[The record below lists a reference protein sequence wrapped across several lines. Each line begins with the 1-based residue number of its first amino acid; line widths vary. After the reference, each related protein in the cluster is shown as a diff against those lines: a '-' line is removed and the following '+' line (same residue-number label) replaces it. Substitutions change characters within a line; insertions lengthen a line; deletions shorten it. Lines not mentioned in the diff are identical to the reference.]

1 MLFHDMAKRRLGRP
15 SKKNYGNDLETKI
28 EAGARELSRQFGAI
42 LRQHRQRLGI
52 TQEQLAE
59 KADVSLGMIAKI
71 ESGTTGVR
79 FPFIVQLAIALG
91 VEPIELFDRTGGK
104 GKAFQGKLRQLQ
116 VRLENLSVAELDW
129 AVDVLT
135 VALKAPRR

>member
-1 MLFHDMAKRRLGRP
+1 
-15 SKKNYGNDLETKI
+15 
-28 EAGARELSRQFGAI
+28 
-42 LRQHRQRLGI
+42 
-52 TQEQLAE
+52 
-59 KADVSLGMIAKI
+59 MIAKI

-79 FPFIVQLAIALG
+79 FPFIVQLAMALG

-116 VRLENLSVAELDW
+116 VRHDNLSAPDLEW
-129 AVDVLT
+129 AIEVLT